1 MCENRVVAQRLE
13 AQGAKFG
20 DDFVEQFHDDFQ
32 IAGAGYVFFVIH
44 ITKQSLRLII

>member
-1 MCENRVVAQRLE
+1 VRESRTVARRSE

-32 IAGAGYVFFVIH
+32 IAGAV
-44 ITKQSLRLII
+44 